1 MIYHHDNLQRV
12 LVEVEDVGNKL
23 VVILWLLVIVM
34 IYYIR
39 HGINYGSM

>member
-12 LVEVEDVGNKL
+12 IVEVGDFGNKV
-23 VVILWLLVIVM
+23 VVILWLVVIVM

-39 HGINYGSM
+39 HEINYGSM

>member
-12 LVEVEDVGNKL
+12 IVEGRDFGNNGDR
-23 VVILWLLVIVM
+23 ILWLVVIVM

-39 HGINYGSM
+39 HEINYGSM